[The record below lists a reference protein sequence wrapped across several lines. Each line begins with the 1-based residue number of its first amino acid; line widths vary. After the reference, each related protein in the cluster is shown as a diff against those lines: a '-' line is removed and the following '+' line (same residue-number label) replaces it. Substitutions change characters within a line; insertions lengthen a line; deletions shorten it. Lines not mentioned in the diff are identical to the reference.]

1 MASCLAL
8 KDYAAVVGKTALTD
22 WALQLDTVPVAPSL
36 VTQGG
41 QLRQF
46 NRLADI
52 DASLPLASRLV
63 AMLEKLRAQL
73 SVLPDAAPVLLVLPE
88 QLGSE
93 QALAG
98 FIFTLQQEF
107 PALLSHSACQLF
119 PYGRSAALMALTA
132 ARQLLTAGE
141 PVVWIIALDS
151 PVAALS
157 AIEPAV
163 EPAIKPV
170 VSKTLQSE
178 TVSAETVSVESAED
192 KNSGQVVWS
201 EGAVAVAL
209 QHSDSGLYC
218 HYLAADA
225 TVSNAAEELAI
236 AQLFAAV
243 AANTK
248 RPLERLYLA
257 DNGSSA
263 LTACWQPHYQRLA
276 PVIAEA
282 TQLSFPAYTTGELG
296 AAGGLYRFLHLYL
309 GYINAC
315 HSGLTLQ
322 CEISERL
329 YRAVAVFSWQQ
340 AGSISEF

>member
-178 TVSAETVSVESAED
+178 TVSAERAED
-192 KNSGQVVWS
+192 QNSGQVVWS

-243 AANTK
+243 AVNTDSS
-248 RPLERLYLA
+248 LAQFYLP